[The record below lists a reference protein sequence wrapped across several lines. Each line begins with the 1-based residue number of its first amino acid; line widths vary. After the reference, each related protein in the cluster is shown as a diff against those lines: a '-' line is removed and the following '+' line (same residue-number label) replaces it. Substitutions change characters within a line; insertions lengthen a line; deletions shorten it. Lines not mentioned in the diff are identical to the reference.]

1 MAYRDPTESPPR
13 SDATGAGVDDHYRV
27 AFDNSREAIVI
38 AQDEVFKVANVSAAR
53 LSGYPVER
61 LIGMR
66 FSDLVHPDDVAKTH
80 EIYLHRLEGD
90 TSDRGHVLRIARA
103 SGEVAWLEAH
113 SMPTTWAGRP
123 AVLTFLNDVTDREGA
138 RREAADAANR
148 LQRISEIAPFFLF
161 IYDYDLG
168 RDVYINRS
176 VSQSLGY
183 SGADEAALQ
192 PYPFLK
198 LCHPDDLAPALD
210 RDERWRGVSVGTS
223 KAVEFRLR
231 HKSGDW
237 RWFRSYNTPFLVDPD
252 GRVRQMLGVA
262 EDITERKR
270 SEEMLRRNER
280 LESLGLLAG
289 GIAHDFSNLLT
300 PIVGHVELLL
310 DRLPEGSPLRDR
322 AIAIETAALRASEL
336 ARQLLVFAGR
346 GEIERR
352 PVDLSTLVKEVVHLY
367 GSLSRD
373 AKSVALDLAERLP
386 PISGDSS
393 QLRQVILNLLTNA
406 HDAVIDA
413 ELGDSRGGGTSRG
426 VSIATRSTT
435 LSSDKLELLLLR
447 EGLEPGPVVELIV
460 EDEGAGMDTQAL
472 TRVGEPFFTT
482 KTQGRGLGLPA
493 SLGILRAHRA
503 GVGLESQ
510 LGHGTRFHIYF
521 PEAAA
526 ND

>member
-1 MAYRDPTESPPR
+1 
-13 SDATGAGVDDHYRV
+13 
-27 AFDNSREAIVI
+27 
-38 AQDEVFKVANVSAAR
+38 
-53 LSGYPVER
+53 
-61 LIGMR
+61 
-66 FSDLVHPDDVAKTH
+66 
-80 EIYLHRLEGD
+80 
-90 TSDRGHVLRIARA
+90 
-103 SGEVAWLEAH
+103 
-113 SMPTTWAGRP
+113 MPTTWEGRP

-138 RREAADAANR
+138 RRDAAEAANR
-148 LQRISEIAPFFLF
+148 LLRISEIAPFFLF

-176 VSQSLGY
+176 VAQGLGY
-183 SGADEAALQ
+183 SGPEEAALQ

-198 LCHPDDLAPALD
+198 LCHPEDLAPALD

-231 HKSGDW
+231 HRNGDW

-262 EDITERKR
+262 EDVTERKR

-310 DRLPEGSPLRDR
+310 DRMPEGSPLRDR
-322 AIAIETAALRASEL
+322 AVAIETAALRASEL

-406 HDAVIDA
+406 HDAVVDA
-413 ELGDSRGGGTSRG
+413 EVGAGGTDASSARSRG

-435 LSSDKLELLLLR
+435 LSPDALELLLLR

-460 EDEGAGMDTQAL
+460 EDEGAGMDTLAL

-510 LGHGTRFHIYF
+510 LGQGTRFHIYF
-521 PEAAA
+521 PEASP

>member
-1 MAYRDPTESPPR
+1 MTERNPTEAPPR
-13 SDATGAGVDDHYRV
+13 APEVPGAHYRA
-27 AFDNSREAIVI
+27 AFENCHEAIVI
-38 AQDEVFKVANVSAAR
+38 VQDDRLKVANRSAAR
-53 LSGYPVER
+53 LSGYPIDD
-61 LIGMR
+61 LIGKA
-66 FSDLVHPDDVAKTH
+66 FADLVHIDDQTRLR
-80 EIYLHRLEGD
+80 ELYLVRLAGE
-90 TSDRGHVLRIARA
+90 TSDRGSVLRIIRA

-113 SMPTTWAGRP
+113 STPTTWDGRP
-123 AVLTFLNDVTDREGA
+123 AVLVFIDDVTDREGA

-176 VSQSLGY
+176 VPNALGFF
-183 SGADEAALQ
+183 GEEEAALQ

-198 LCHPDDLAPALD
+198 LCHPDDLGPALD
-210 RDERWRGVSVGTS
+210 RDDRWRGVESGTP
-223 KAVEFRLR
+223 KEVEFRLR
-231 HKSGDW
+231 HRTGDW
-237 RWFRSYNTPFLVDPD
+237 RWFRSYNTPFLIDPD
-252 GRVRQMLGVA
+252 GRVRQMLGIA
-262 EDITERKR
+262 EDITERR
-270 SEEMLRRNER
+270 RIEERMRRNER

-310 DRLPEGSPLRDR
+310 DRIPEDSALRDR
-322 AIAIETAALRASEL
+322 AVAIETAALRASEL

-352 PVDLSTLVKEVVHLY
+352 PVDLSSLVKEVVHLY

-373 AKSVALDLAERLP
+373 ARSVALDLAERLP

-406 HDAVIDA
+406 HDAVLDA
-413 ELGDSRGGGTSRG
+413 GSDEVGRARG
-426 VSIATRSTT
+426 VSIATRATT
-435 LSSDKLELLLLR
+435 LSPDAYDLLLLR
-447 EGLEPGPVVELIV
+447 DGLEPGPVVELVV
-460 EDEGAGMDTQAL
+460 EDEGAGMDSEAL

-482 KTQGRGLGLPA
+482 KSRGRGLGLPA

-503 GVGLESQ
+503 GVALESR

-521 PEAAA
+521 PEAAP
-526 ND
+526 NL

>member
-1 MAYRDPTESPPR
+1 
-13 SDATGAGVDDHYRV
+13 
-27 AFDNSREAIVI
+27 
-38 AQDEVFKVANVSAAR
+38 
-53 LSGYPVER
+53 
-61 LIGMR
+61 
-66 FSDLVHPDDVAKTH
+66 
-80 EIYLHRLEGD
+80 
-90 TSDRGHVLRIARA
+90 
-103 SGEVAWLEAH
+103 
-113 SMPTTWAGRP
+113 
-123 AVLTFLNDVTDREGA
+123 
-138 RREAADAANR
+138 
-148 LQRISEIAPFFLF
+148 
-161 IYDYDLG
+161 
-168 RDVYINRS
+168 
-176 VSQSLGY
+176 
-183 SGADEAALQ
+183 
-192 PYPFLK
+192 
-198 LCHPDDLAPALD
+198 
-210 RDERWRGVSVGTS
+210 
-223 KAVEFRLR
+223 
-231 HKSGDW
+231 
-237 RWFRSYNTPFLVDPD
+237 
-252 GRVRQMLGVA
+252 MLGVA

-310 DRLPEGSPLRDR
+310 DRLPEGSPLRER
-322 AIAIETAALRASEL
+322 AVAIETAALRASEL

-406 HDAVIDA
+406 HDAVVDA
-413 ELGDSRGGGTSRG
+413 ESGGEGALEGLPQPSGRSRG

-435 LSSDKLELLLLR
+435 LSPDAIELLLLR

-521 PEAAA
+521 PEASP
-526 ND
+526 